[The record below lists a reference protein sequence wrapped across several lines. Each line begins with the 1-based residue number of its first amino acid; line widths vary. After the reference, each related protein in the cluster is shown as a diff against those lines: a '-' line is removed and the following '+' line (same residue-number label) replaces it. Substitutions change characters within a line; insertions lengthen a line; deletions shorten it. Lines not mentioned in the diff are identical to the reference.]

1 MPLVCAGMSAVVPS
15 PGAVFS
21 DEEECSAVFESTA
34 ADIGGS
40 VPVPRF
46 GAPLTE
52 LSVIIP
58 STEPKTPAKQR
69 GQPKL
74 GLNPGAG
81 GDQAEKLQ
89 VFLRIRPLTA
99 VETERGED
107 QGCVCVQTDDTL
119 LLKAPKDSHSMK
131 SAERGIVPSLHRFS
145 FTKIFGPEAPQQ
157 EVYDQTMRGMVRDV
171 LRGENRLLYT
181 YGVTNSG
188 KTYTIQG
195 TVSEAGLLP
204 RVLVSVFHKLTGR
217 LYPAMDLK
225 PVLSQEIRRLEAGEV
240 RAEEIRR
247 EALLTEVEAV
257 KPRGGV
263 TADWDSGIAS
273 LSTAT
278 YLEDSDTVCL
288 EADGL
293 SLSSGGDLEPGLQ
306 YSIWVSFYEIYN
318 EFLYDLLE
326 TPPFLHNRKRAT
338 LRLSDDKYGN
348 PYVKDLTWI
357 QVRSAEEAWKVLR
370 VGRRNQSFASTH
382 LNHNSSRS
390 RAAAY
395 SDNATFQTLPY
406 RRFTTGF
413 ATIYEVLG
421 QTWLPQTS
429 EAPRPILCL
438 ALGLVLRS
446 SRGDVEHLGNRRAA
460 GPCKNAAQGIRKSQ
474 WMIWGYQALSV
485 CDLAGSER
493 CKEQQSGERMKEAT
507 NINTSL
513 LTLGRCVS
521 ALRHNQNNRS
531 RPPQVVPFRDSKLT
545 RVLQAYFCGH
555 GHSCMMVNI
564 NPCASTYDETLQA
577 LKFSAIATQLV
588 HGPSSKT
595 RVAYILSLL
604 REQSVHPNDTAL
616 IEEEEEEDSDE
627 EGDLTMFNAEALLK
641 AIDVLKREV
650 LRQRQEKEDLE
661 ARVREEVCSEM
672 MDIIN
677 SMQDNF
683 STTLE
688 SERDLMEKRCEN
700 KINNL
705 RSSLRTY
712 YSQQLEEREEQ
723 IRELTAALQEP
734 RGGSGAPIFPPLV
747 EGEGPRRS
755 QRLASV
761 QRRDTGHEKAELEQC
776 RAELEQCRA
785 ELDLKQ
791 TELRLK
797 TLELKRFQEQ
807 IPVDSTTGSLTATVD
822 RKLMEGQK
830 NLRQLRA
837 DLHTLGLKL
846 QSGERACC
854 RNTDGE
860 KLRTALSTAD
870 HTLAKQDQML
880 MELHTSLQM
889 VKAELRH
896 KSEAL
901 AQMQLGQQRPPPAPA
916 TPTTPS
922 SCKRRGCGVAMA
934 YVENQP
940 PEKRPFLHSLFSRT
954 KTTTGQ
960 LRATPTATPYARV
973 LRSRQ
978 PSPPASPVL
987 RLRGRY

>member
-1 MPLVCAGMSAVVPS
+1 MSAVVPS

-74 GLNPGAG
+74 GLNPVAG

-263 TADWDSGIAS
+263 TADWDSGIAG

-390 RAAAY
+390 HCIFTLRVLHIQP
-395 SDNATFQTLPY
+395 QTDL
-406 RRFTTGF
+406 
-413 ATIYEVLG
+413 VLG
-421 QTWLPQTS
+421 TRIS
-429 EAPRPILCL
+429 E
-438 ALGLVLRS
+438 
-446 SRGDVEHLGNRRAA
+446 
-460 GPCKNAAQGIRKSQ
+460 
-474 WMIWGYQALSV
+474 LSV

-870 HTLAKQDQML
+870 HTLAKQIS
-880 MELHTSLQM
+880 T
-889 VKAELRH
+889 LRT
-896 KSEAL
+896 
-901 AQMQLGQQRPPPAPA
+901 R
-916 TPTTPS
+916 
-922 SCKRRGCGVAMA
+922 C
-934 YVENQP
+934 
-940 PEKRPFLHSLFSRT
+940 
-954 KTTTGQ
+954 
-960 LRATPTATPYARV
+960 
-973 LRSRQ
+973 
-978 PSPPASPVL
+978 
-987 RLRGRY
+987 